1 MMTEHEAYL
10 TTFYWLADSW
20 VNDDYLGLEDEYD
33 LDEMNESVED
43 LLNQMQAGAVGT
55 PSEDDAYWADWQRAV
70 TEVLKPTSDVENTS
84 VTTDDASEVVLP
96 TAVRP
101 ERQLENVQAYAAMNA
116 FLQRQSN
123 DEYLRLL
130 GTRAAVQVTGAG
142 WQIWQRHRQSMHPEG
157 APQTLTMRQLRAVV
171 WVFISRYNLKDDP
184 FDIYSLLNALE
195 SWQVSGDAKLDAQWQ
210 QIVDASDVD
219 PQAITL
225 VEGLSLALQLLDQ
238 AEWDGDLTAK
248 VTLQNKLT
256 QRTLDGKLNEETE
269 RNWVYAWQHWDLA
282 QPANTE
288 QWARH
293 FDAEFNDEDDD
304 DESQEQP
311 AWKLGASYS
320 TVLIAVRLIAYGM
333 FRPESVPGLAAVG
346 MSNQA
351 LGAMVSVGIVL
362 VAWLITAIVITIGI
376 WGWRQIRRLIF

>member
-96 TAVRP
+96 TSVRP

-116 FLQRQSN
+116 FLQRQAN

-157 APQTLTMRQLRAVV
+157 ASVTG
-171 WVFISRYNLKDDP
+171 SR
-184 FDIYSLLNALE
+184 
-195 SWQVSGDAKLDAQWQ
+195 
-210 QIVDASDVD
+210 
-219 PQAITL
+219 
-225 VEGLSLALQLLDQ
+225 
-238 AEWDGDLTAK
+238 
-248 VTLQNKLT
+248 
-256 QRTLDGKLNEETE
+256 
-269 RNWVYAWQHWDLA
+269 
-282 QPANTE
+282 
-288 QWARH
+288 
-293 FDAEFNDEDDD
+293 
-304 DESQEQP
+304 
-311 AWKLGASYS
+311 
-320 TVLIAVRLIAYGM
+320 
-333 FRPESVPGLAAVG
+333 
-346 MSNQA
+346 
-351 LGAMVSVGIVL
+351 VGIHLAV
-362 VAWLITAIVITIGI
+362 
-376 WGWRQIRRLIF
+376 